1 MNVVPYTT
9 SKGEKRYM
17 VRYRNPEG
25 HQTMK
30 RGFRRKHDATV
41 WGQEMEAAKRRGAFT
56 PVAAGRTTVADLATK
71 WLTVRKN
78 VVRPK
83 TFHQDDS
90 MTRVHVLPRW
100 GSVQVAQVQ
109 PAAVQ
114 EWVSALSERGLS
126 ASTVRQ
132 AHGALS
138 KILATA
144 VRDHMIVSNPATG
157 AALPEMKQRPRVY
170 LDPSQLARLAAACGP
185 WTDHILTL
193 GWTGLRVGEM
203 SGLNVEDV
211 DTGTRRLRV
220 VRTIS
225 DVGGTLVE
233 GEPKT
238 SKGRRVVAYPA
249 FLADV
254 IKERT
259 SGRPGTEPLFV
270 GARGGRLRG
279 GYLQDHALM
288 PAWEAVGGAVRTL
301 QERLGVPVTQTVD
314 KATVKAVEALTGRSL
329 GEGDAVATP
338 AVWRLLGVEDS
349 DPLCSVPLWA
359 GDRDFK
365 RPTVHDLRHTAASLA
380 ISAGANVKAVQNMLG
395 HASAA
400 MTLDTYAD
408 LFPDDLDAVAGA
420 LERLDA
426 GVTKRNVLKT
436 CSKPTDA
443 R

>member
-1 MNVVPYTT
+1 MNIVAYTT

-17 VRYRNPEG
+17 VRYRTPEG
-25 HQTMK
+25 RQTMK

-41 WGQEMEAAKRRGAFT
+41 WGEEMEAAKRRGAFT
-56 PVAAGRTTVADLATK
+56 PVAAGRTTVADLTTN
-71 WLTVRKN
+71 WLTARKA

-90 MTRVHVLPRW
+90 VARTYVLPRW
-100 GSVQVAQVQ
+100 GSVQVSQVK

-138 KILATA
+138 KVLATA

-157 AALPEMKQRPRVY
+157 TSLPKMKQRPRVY
-170 LDPSQLARLAAACGP
+170 LDPSQLARLAAACTP
-185 WTDHILTL
+185 WSDHILTL
-193 GWTGLRVGEM
+193 GWTGLRIGEM
-203 SGLNVEDV
+203 SGLNVEDA
-211 DTGTRRLRV
+211 DTTTHRLRV
-220 VRTIS
+220 VRTVS
-225 DVGGTLVE
+225 DVGGTLIE

-238 SKGRRVVAYPA
+238 SKGRRAVAYPL
-249 FLADV
+249 FLAD
-254 IKERT
+254 IIEERAN
-259 SGRPGTEPLFV
+259 GRPGDEPLFV

-279 GYLQDHALM
+279 SYLQDHALT
-288 PAWEAVGGAVRTL
+288 PAWETVGGAVRAL
-301 QERLGVPVTQTVD
+301 QERLGVPVTEVVD
-314 KATVKAVEALTGRSL
+314 KATVKAVEALTGRTLS
-329 GEGDAVATP
+329 EGDPVATP
-338 AVWRLLGVEDS
+338 AVWNLLGARDG
-349 DPLCSVPLWA
+349 DPLADAPLWA

-420 LERLDA
+420 LDRLGA
-426 GVTKRNVLKT
+426 AATKRNVLKM
-436 CSKPTDA
+436 CSKATEA